1 MGKEDVNLKDYF
13 NDVGRYADLWNGG
26 VFEGKQIVKSDE
38 LQEVNPSVFKADNHA
53 VMERS
58 RDVVMKQ
65 NLKGHRFILLAVE
78 NQKIIDY
85 SMPVRIMLQ
94 EALTYDQQRKE
105 IVRENKRAENDGVQG
120 LYKNG

>member
-1 MGKEDVNLKDYF
+1 MI
-13 NDVGRYADLWNGG
+13 RYQRNRAFIPINNRIRQEISPKQSCVPCILLQRRYYG
-26 VFEGKQIVKSDE
+26 GKQIVKPDE

-94 EALTYDQQRKE
+94 EALT
-105 IVRENKRAENDGVQG
+105 
-120 LYKNG
+120 

>member
-1 MGKEDVNLKDYF
+1 MRAELCTIYSPAKEV
-13 NDVGRYADLWNGG
+13 LW
-26 VFEGKQIVKSDE
+26 GKQIVKPDE

-94 EALTYDQQRKE
+94 EALT
-105 IVRENKRAENDGVQG
+105 
-120 LYKNG
+120 